1 MKNSIKIFSFFRNV
15 IFLKWFS
22 QILFLAGL
30 LYIIWSYIQ
39 NAVVNLQQTNIAFSW
54 GWLGETPGVSIAEG
68 MYTLPK
74 SGLQMLQVGIVNMLR
89 VTVTGIFAATILG
102 TFLGIA
108 RLSKNYIV
116 EKTSTGLLEV
126 VRNVPLL
133 VQIFFFQAFVLTFP
147 RLEVY
152 DVGTYNFHV
161 SAKGIAFPWLN
172 RQPTAYLFWVYL
184 LVILILANRIYKWR
198 VQILE
203 REGRETRPFLWS
215 IGIFIGLLIAGWYG
229 GYRIM
234 GVIGFLA
241 KYISTGVDLLPAIFY
256 QILFSSIAVFIG
268 FRSTKKFIDS
278 KKSEEAQGIYSDDD
292 YFKIIL
298 NVIIV
303 VLVVVLMFSSVG
315 LGLSNFLVGD
325 EIVFK
330 ADWGVPQ
337 FFDGV
342 NNKLYWN
349 PEAKIVLE
357 PQLDGMKRAEI
368 KDWIAVPGTEV
379 TKGDVVARATA
390 KDLKGDLNQEISIYA
405 KYTGVIEEVFVS
417 NGDTVKVEEK
427 TYDIRV
433 TDSKP
438 LELSR
443 PKIEQIGTTKFK
455 KYADGY
461 GKSLSV
467 GYFAIWLG
475 VVLYTAIFISEVVRA
490 GIMAVSKGQSE
501 AGLSLGLGRG
511 ALLRLVVLPQA
522 IRVMLPP
529 MGNQYL
535 NLAKNTSLG
544 IAVAYPEIVAVG
556 QTLYNQEG
564 QTLPVFLI
572 WMAFYSTVSL
582 TISTIINYYNRK
594 MKIVER

>member
-184 LVILILANRIYKWR
+184 LAILILANRIYKWR
-198 VQILE
+198 VLILE

-229 GYRIM
+229 GYRVM
-234 GVIGFLA
+234 GVIGLLA
-241 KYISTGVDLLPAIFY
+241 GYISTGVDLLPAIFY
-256 QILFSSIAVFIG
+256 QVLFSSIAVFIG
-268 FRSTKKFIDS
+268 FRSTKRFIDS

-298 NVIIV
+298 NVIV
-303 VLVVVLMFSSVG
+303 VLLVVVLMFSSVG

-349 PEAKIVLE
+349 PEAKIVLDA
-357 PQLDGMKRAEI
+357 QLDGMKRADI
-368 KDWIAVPGTEV
+368 INWIAVPGTEV
-379 TKGDVVARATA
+379 TKGDVVAIATA

-417 NGDTVKVEEK
+417 NGDTVKVDEK

-443 PKIEQIGTTKFK
+443 PRVEQIGTTSFK
-455 KYADGY
+455 KYAVGY

>member
-1 MKNSIKIFSFFRNV
+1 MKNALKTFSFFRNV
-15 IFLKWFS
+15 LFLKWAS
-22 QILFLAGL
+22 QIVFLLGL
-30 LYIIWSYIQ
+30 LYIISSYIQ
-39 NAVVNLQQTNIAFSW
+39 NAVLNLADTNIAFSW

-68 MYTLPK
+68 MYTLPN
-74 SGLQMLQVGIVNMLR
+74 SGRQMLQVGMINMLR
-89 VTVTGIFAATILG
+89 VTVTGIFAATFLG

-108 RLSKNYIV
+108 RLSNNYIV

-147 RLEVY
+147 RLEVF
-152 DVGTYNFHV
+152 DTGTYNLHV

-184 LVILILANRIYKWR
+184 VVIFLLANRIYKWR

-203 REGRETRPFLWS
+203 KEGRETRPFLWS
-215 IGIFIGLLIAGWYG
+215 IIIFLGLLIIGWFG
-229 GYRIM
+229 GYRVV

-241 KYISTGVDLLPAIFY
+241 GYISTGVDLLPAIFY
-256 QILFSSIAVFIG
+256 QILFSAFAIFIG
-268 FRSTKKFIDS
+268 YRVTKKFIDS

-298 NVIIV
+298 NVLIV
-303 VLVVVLMFSSVG
+303 LIVVVLMFSSVG

-337 FFDGV
+337 FFEGV

-357 PQLDGMKRAEI
+357 PQMDGMKRADIIE
-368 KDWIAVPGTEV
+368 WIAVPGTPV
-379 TKGDVVARATA
+379 TQGDAIATA
-390 KDLKGDLNQEISIYA
+390 TARDLKGDLNEKISIYA
-405 KYTGVIEEVFVS
+405 KYTGIIEEVFVAK
-417 NGDTVKVEEK
+417 GDTVKISEK

-433 TDSKP
+433 TNSQP
-438 LELSR
+438 LEFSR
-443 PKIEQIGTTKFK
+443 PQIEQIGTTKFK
-455 KYADGY
+455 RYADGH

-511 ALLRLVVLPQA
+511 ALLRLIVLPQA

-572 WMAFYSTVSL
+572 WMMFYSTVSL

>member
-1 MKNSIKIFSFFRNV
+1 MQNGLKVLSFFRNV
-15 IFLKWFS
+15 VFLKWSS
-22 QILFLAGL
+22 QIVFLVGL

-39 NAVVNLQQTNIAFSW
+39 NAVVNLEQTNIAFSW

-68 MYTLPK
+68 MYTLPN
-74 SGLQMLQVGIVNMLR
+74 SGRQMLQVGMINMLR
-89 VTVTGIFAATILG
+89 VTVTGIIAATFLG

-147 RLEVY
+147 RLEVF
-152 DVGTYNFHV
+152 DTGTYNFHV

-184 LVILILANRIYKWR
+184 LAIFLLANRIYKWR

-215 IGIFIGLLIAGWYG
+215 VGIFFGLLVVGWFG
-229 GYRIM
+229 GYRVVGI
-234 GVIGFLA
+234 IGFLA
-241 KYISTGVDLLPAIFY
+241 GYISTGVDILPAIFY

-298 NVIIV
+298 NIIV
-303 VLVVVLMFSSVG
+303 VLLIVILMFSSVG

-325 EIVFK
+325 EIIFK

-349 PEAKIVLE
+349 PEAKMVLDA
-357 PQLDGMKRAEI
+357 QLDGMKRADIIE
-368 KDWIAVPGTEV
+368 WMAVPGTEV
-379 TKGDVVARATA
+379 TEGDVIATA
-390 KDLKGDLNQEISIYA
+390 TARDLKGDLNQEISIYA
-405 KYTGVIEEVFVS
+405 DYTGVVEEVFVS
-417 NGDTVKVEEK
+417 KGDTVKINDK

-438 LELSR
+438 LELTR
-443 PKIEQIGTTKFK
+443 PQVIQIGTTKFK
-455 KYADGY
+455 KYADGF

-511 ALLRLVVLPQA
+511 ALLRLIVLPQA

>member
-1 MKNSIKIFSFFRNV
+1 MKNALKSLSFFRNV
-15 IFLKWFS
+15 LFLKWAS
-22 QILFLAGL
+22 QIVFLLGL
-30 LYIIWSYIQ
+30 LYIISSYIQ
-39 NAVVNLQQTNIAFSW
+39 NAVVNLADTNIAFSW

-68 MYTLPK
+68 MYTLPN
-74 SGLQMLQVGIVNMLR
+74 SGRQMLQVGMINMLR
-89 VTVTGIFAATILG
+89 VTVTGIFAATFLG

-108 RLSKNYIV
+108 RLSSNYIV

-147 RLEVY
+147 RLEVF
-152 DVGTYNFHV
+152 DVGTYNLHV

-184 LVILILANRIYKWR
+184 VVIFLLANRIYKWR

-203 REGRETRPFLWS
+203 KEGRETRPFLWS
-215 IGIFIGLLIAGWYG
+215 IGIFLGLLIIGWFGGYRVVGVIGLLAG
-229 GYRIM
+229 
-234 GVIGFLA
+234 
-241 KYISTGVDLLPAIFY
+241 YISTGVDLLPAIFY
-256 QILFSSIAVFIG
+256 QILFSAFAVLIG
-268 FRSTKKFIDS
+268 YRATKKFIDS

-298 NVIIV
+298 NVLIV
-303 VLVVVLMFSSVG
+303 LIVVVLMFSSVG

-337 FFDGV
+337 FFEGV

-357 PQLDGMKRAEI
+357 PQMDGMKRADIIE
-368 KDWIAVPGTEV
+368 WIAVPGTPV
-379 TKGDVVARATA
+379 TQGDVIATA
-390 KDLKGDLNQEISIYA
+390 TARDLKGDLNEEISIYA
-405 KYTGVIEEVFVS
+405 KYTGTIDEVFVAK
-417 NGDTVKVEEK
+417 GDTVKISEK

-433 TDSKP
+433 TNSQP
-438 LELSR
+438 LEFSR
-443 PKIEQIGTTKFK
+443 PQIEQIGTTKFK
-455 KYADGY
+455 RYADGH

-511 ALLRLVVLPQA
+511 ALLRLIVLPQA

-572 WMAFYSTVSL
+572 WMMFYSTVSL

>member
-1 MKNSIKIFSFFRNV
+1 MKNTLKILSFFRNV
-15 IFLKWFS
+15 VFLKWSS
-22 QILFLAGL
+22 QIVFLVGL

-39 NAVVNLQQTNIAFSW
+39 NAVVNLEQTNIAFSW

-68 MYTLPK
+68 MYTLPN
-74 SGLQMLQVGIVNMLR
+74 SGRQMLQVGMLNMLR
-89 VTVTGIFAATILG
+89 VTVTGIFAATFLG

-147 RLEVY
+147 RLEVS
-152 DVGTYNFHV
+152 DAGTYNFHV

-198 VQILE
+198 VKILE

-229 GYRIM
+229 GYRVM

-256 QILFSSIAVFIG
+256 QTLFSSIAVFIG
-268 FRSTKKFIDS
+268 FRYTKKFIDS

-298 NVIIV
+298 NVIV
-303 VLVVVLMFSSVG
+303 VLLVVVLMFSSVG

-349 PEAKIVLE
+349 PEAKIVLDA
-357 PQLDGMKRAEI
+357 QLDGMKRADI
-368 KDWIAVPGTEV
+368 INWIAVPGTEV
-379 TKGDVVARATA
+379 TKGDVVAIATA

-417 NGDTVKVEEK
+417 NGDTVKVDEK

-443 PKIEQIGTTKFK
+443 PRVEQIGTTSFK
-455 KYADGY
+455 KYAVGY

>member
-1 MKNSIKIFSFFRNV
+1 MKNALKTFSFFRNV
-15 IFLKWFS
+15 LFLKWAS
-22 QILFLAGL
+22 QIVFLLGL
-30 LYIIWSYIQ
+30 LYIISSYIQ
-39 NAVVNLQQTNIAFSW
+39 NAVLNLADTNIAFSW

-68 MYTLPK
+68 MYTLPN
-74 SGLQMLQVGIVNMLR
+74 SGRQMLQVGMINMLR
-89 VTVTGIFAATILG
+89 VTVTGIFAATFLG

-108 RLSKNYIV
+108 RLSSNYIV

-147 RLEVY
+147 RLEVF
-152 DVGTYNFHV
+152 DVGTYNLHV

-184 LVILILANRIYKWR
+184 VVIFLLANRIYKWR

-203 REGRETRPFLWS
+203 KEGRETRPFLWS
-215 IGIFIGLLIAGWYG
+215 IGIFLGLLIIGWFGGYRVVGVIGLLAG
-229 GYRIM
+229 
-234 GVIGFLA
+234 
-241 KYISTGVDLLPAIFY
+241 YISTGVDLLPAIFY
-256 QILFSSIAVFIG
+256 QILFSAFAIFIG
-268 FRSTKKFIDS
+268 YRVTKKFIDS

-298 NVIIV
+298 NVLIV
-303 VLVVVLMFSSVG
+303 LIVVVLMFSSVG

-337 FFDGV
+337 FFEGV

-357 PQLDGMKRAEI
+357 PQMDGMKRADIIE
-368 KDWIAVPGTEV
+368 WIAVPGTPV
-379 TKGDVVARATA
+379 TQGDAIATA
-390 KDLKGDLNQEISIYA
+390 TARDLKGDLNEKISIYA
-405 KYTGVIEEVFVS
+405 KYTGIIEEVFVAK
-417 NGDTVKVEEK
+417 GDTVKISEK

-433 TDSKP
+433 TNSQP
-438 LELSR
+438 LEFSR
-443 PKIEQIGTTKFK
+443 PQIEQIGTTKFK
-455 KYADGY
+455 RYADGH

-511 ALLRLVVLPQA
+511 ALLRLIVLPQA

-572 WMAFYSTVSL
+572 WMMFYSTVSL

>member
-1 MKNSIKIFSFFRNV
+1 MKNALKSLSFFRNV
-15 IFLKWFS
+15 LFLKWAS
-22 QILFLAGL
+22 QIVFLLGL
-30 LYIIWSYIQ
+30 LYIISSYIQ
-39 NAVVNLQQTNIAFSW
+39 NAVVNLADTNIAFSW

-68 MYTLPK
+68 MYTLPN
-74 SGLQMLQVGIVNMLR
+74 SGRQMLQVGMINMLR
-89 VTVTGIFAATILG
+89 VTVTGIFAATFLG

-108 RLSKNYIV
+108 RLSSNYIV

-147 RLEVY
+147 RLEVF
-152 DVGTYNFHV
+152 DVGTYNLHV

-184 LVILILANRIYKWR
+184 VVIFLLANRIYKWR

-203 REGRETRPFLWS
+203 KEGRETRPFLWS
-215 IGIFIGLLIAGWYG
+215 IGIFLGLLIIGWFGGYRVVGVIGLLAG
-229 GYRIM
+229 
-234 GVIGFLA
+234 
-241 KYISTGVDLLPAIFY
+241 YISTGVDLLPAIFY
-256 QILFSSIAVFIG
+256 QILFSAFAVLIG
-268 FRSTKKFIDS
+268 YRATKKFIDS

-298 NVIIV
+298 NVLIV
-303 VLVVVLMFSSVG
+303 LIVVVLMFSSVG

-337 FFDGV
+337 FFEGV

-357 PQLDGMKRAEI
+357 PQMDGMKRADIIE
-368 KDWIAVPGTEV
+368 WIAVPGTPV
-379 TKGDVVARATA
+379 TQGDVIATA
-390 KDLKGDLNQEISIYA
+390 TARDLKGDLNEEISIYA
-405 KYTGVIEEVFVS
+405 KYTGTIDEVFVAK
-417 NGDTVKVEEK
+417 GDTVKISEK

-433 TDSKP
+433 TNSQP
-438 LELSR
+438 LEFSR
-443 PKIEQIGTTKFK
+443 PQIEQIGTTKFK
-455 KYADGY
+455 RYADGH

-511 ALLRLVVLPQA
+511 ALLRLIVLPQA

-572 WMAFYSTVSL
+572 WMMFYSAVSL

>member
-1 MKNSIKIFSFFRNV
+1 MKNALKTFSFFRNV
-15 IFLKWFS
+15 LFLKWAS
-22 QILFLAGL
+22 QIVFLLGL
-30 LYIIWSYIQ
+30 LYIISSYIQ
-39 NAVVNLQQTNIAFSW
+39 NAVLNLADTNIAFSW

-68 MYTLPK
+68 MYTLPN
-74 SGLQMLQVGIVNMLR
+74 SGRQMLQVGMINMLR
-89 VTVTGIFAATILG
+89 VTVTGIFAATFLG

-108 RLSKNYIV
+108 RLSNNYIV

-147 RLEVY
+147 RLEVF
-152 DVGTYNFHV
+152 DTGTYNLHV

-184 LVILILANRIYKWR
+184 VVIFLLANRIYKWR

-203 REGRETRPFLWS
+203 KEGRETRPFLWS
-215 IGIFIGLLIAGWYG
+215 IIIFLGLLIIGWFG
-229 GYRIM
+229 GYRVV

-241 KYISTGVDLLPAIFY
+241 GYISTGVDLLPAIFY
-256 QILFSSIAVFIG
+256 QILFSAFAIFIG
-268 FRSTKKFIDS
+268 YRVTKKFIDS

-298 NVIIV
+298 NVLIV
-303 VLVVVLMFSSVG
+303 LIVVVLMFSSVG

-337 FFDGV
+337 FFEGV

-357 PQLDGMKRAEI
+357 PQMDGMKRADIIE
-368 KDWIAVPGTEV
+368 WIAMPGTPV
-379 TKGDVVARATA
+379 TQGDAIATA
-390 KDLKGDLNQEISIYA
+390 TARDLKGDLNEKISIYA
-405 KYTGVIEEVFVS
+405 KYTGIIEEVFVAK
-417 NGDTVKVEEK
+417 GDTVKISEK

-433 TDSKP
+433 TNSQP
-438 LELSR
+438 LEFSR
-443 PKIEQIGTTKFK
+443 PQIEQIGTTKFK
-455 KYADGY
+455 RYADGH

-511 ALLRLVVLPQA
+511 ALLRLIVLPQA

-572 WMAFYSTVSL
+572 WMMFYSTVSL

>member
-1 MKNSIKIFSFFRNV
+1 MKNGLKALSFFRNV
-15 IFLKWFS
+15 VFLKWSS
-22 QILFLAGL
+22 QIIFLVGL

-39 NAVVNLQQTNIAFSW
+39 NAVVNLEQTNIAFSW

-68 MYTLPK
+68 MYTLPN
-74 SGLQMLQVGIVNMLR
+74 SGRQMIQVGMLNMLR
-89 VTVTGIFAATILG
+89 VTVTGIFAATFLG

-108 RLSKNYIV
+108 RLSKNYIL
-116 EKTSTGLLEV
+116 EKSSTGLLEV

-147 RLEVY
+147 RLEVF
-152 DVGTYNFHV
+152 DTGTYNLHV

-184 LVILILANRIYKWR
+184 LAILILANRIYKWR

-215 IGIFIGLLIAGWYG
+215 IGIFFGLLVAGWYG
-229 GYRIM
+229 GYRVM

-241 KYISTGVDLLPAIFY
+241 GYISTGADLLPAIFY
-256 QILFSSIAVFIG
+256 QILFSSIAAFIG

-278 KKSEEAQGIYSDDD
+278 KKSEEAQGIFSDDD

-298 NVIIV
+298 NVIV
-303 VLVVVLMFSSVG
+303 VLLVVVLMFSSVG

-337 FFDGV
+337 FFDGI

-357 PQLDGMKRAEI
+357 PQLDGMKRADIIEWVAI
-368 KDWIAVPGTEV
+368 PGTEV
-379 TKGDVVARATA
+379 VEGDVVAIATA
-390 KDLKGDLNQEISIYA
+390 KDLKGDLNQEISIYSE
-405 KYTGVIEEVFVS
+405 YTGVIEEVFVS
-417 NGDTVKVEEK
+417 KGDTVKINEK

-443 PKIEQIGTTKFK
+443 PVVEQIGTTKFK
-455 KYADGY
+455 RYADGY

>member
-1 MKNSIKIFSFFRNV
+1 MKNGLKVLSFFRNV
-15 IFLKWFS
+15 VFLKWSS
-22 QILFLAGL
+22 QIIFLVGL

-39 NAVVNLQQTNIAFSW
+39 NAVVNLEQTNIAFSW

-68 MYTLPK
+68 MYTLPN
-74 SGLQMLQVGIVNMLR
+74 SGRQMLQVGMINMLR
-89 VTVTGIFAATILG
+89 VTVTGIVAATFLG

-152 DVGTYNFHV
+152 DAGTYNLHV

-184 LVILILANRIYKWR
+184 LAILLLANRIYKWR
-198 VQILE
+198 VQLLE

-215 IGIFIGLLIAGWYG
+215 VGIFFGLLIVGWYG
-229 GYRIM
+229 GYRVVGI
-234 GVIGFLA
+234 IGFLA
-241 KYISTGVDLLPAIFY
+241 GYISTGVDILPAIFY
-256 QILFSSIAVFIG
+256 QVLFSSIAVFFG
-268 FRSTKKFIDS
+268 YRSIKKFTDS

-298 NVIIV
+298 NVIV
-303 VLVVVLMFSSVG
+303 VLLIVVLMFSSVG
-315 LGLSNFLVGD
+315 LSLSKFLVGD
-325 EIVFK
+325 EIIYK

-349 PEAKIVLE
+349 PEASLILE
-357 PQLDGMKRAEI
+357 PQLDGMKRADIIE
-368 KDWIAVPGTEV
+368 WIAVPGTEV
-379 TKGDVVARATA
+379 VKGDVIAKANAT
-390 KDLKGDLNQEISIYA
+390 DLKGELNQDISIYA

-417 NGDTVKVEEK
+417 NGDRVKINEK

-438 LELSR
+438 LELTR
-443 PKIEQIGTTKFK
+443 PRVEQIGTTKFK
-455 KYADGY
+455 RYADGF

-511 ALLRLVVLPQA
+511 ALLRLIVLPQA

>member
-1 MKNSIKIFSFFRNV
+1 M
-15 IFLKWFS
+15 
-22 QILFLAGL
+22 
-30 LYIIWSYIQ
+30 
-39 NAVVNLQQTNIAFSW
+39 IA
-54 GWLGETPGVSIAEG
+54 
-68 MYTLPK
+68 
-74 SGLQMLQVGIVNMLR
+74 
-89 VTVTGIFAATILG
+89 
-102 TFLGIA
+102 
-108 RLSKNYIV
+108 
-116 EKTSTGLLEV
+116 
-126 VRNVPLL
+126 
-133 VQIFFFQAFVLTFP
+133 
-147 RLEVY
+147 
-152 DVGTYNFHV
+152 
-161 SAKGIAFPWLN
+161 
-172 RQPTAYLFWVYL
+172 
-184 LVILILANRIYKWR
+184 
-198 VQILE
+198 
-203 REGRETRPFLWS
+203 
-215 IGIFIGLLIAGWYG
+215 
-229 GYRIM
+229 
-234 GVIGFLA
+234 
-241 KYISTGVDLLPAIFY
+241 
-256 QILFSSIAVFIG
+256 
-268 FRSTKKFIDS
+268 

-298 NVIIV
+298 NVIV
-303 VLVVVLMFSSVG
+303 VLLVVILMFSSVG

-357 PQLDGMKRAEI
+357 AQLVGMKRAEI
-368 KDWIAVPGTEV
+368 IDWIAVPGTEV

-417 NGDTVKVEEK
+417 NGDTIKLDEK

-443 PKIEQIGTTKFK
+443 PRVEQIGTTQFK

>member
-229 GYRIM
+229 GYRVM

-256 QILFSSIAVFIG
+256 QTLFSSIAVFIG

-298 NVIIV
+298 NVIV
-303 VLVVVLMFSSVG
+303 VLLVVVLMFSSVG

-349 PEAKIVLE
+349 PEAKIVLDA
-357 PQLDGMKRAEI
+357 QLDGMKRADI
-368 KDWIAVPGTEV
+368 INWIAVPGTEV
-379 TKGDVVARATA
+379 TKGDVVAIATA

-417 NGDTVKVEEK
+417 NGDTVKVDEK

-443 PKIEQIGTTKFK
+443 PRIEQIGTTSFK
-455 KYADGY
+455 KYAVGY

-572 WMAFYSTVSL
+572 WMAFYSTISL

>member
-1 MKNSIKIFSFFRNV
+1 MKNSIKILSFFRNV

-229 GYRIM
+229 GYRVM

-256 QILFSSIAVFIG
+256 QILFSSIAVIIG
-268 FRSTKKFIDS
+268 YRSTKKFIDS

-303 VLVVVLMFSSVG
+303 LLVVVLMFSSVG

-349 PEAKIVLE
+349 PEAKIVLDA
-357 PQLDGMKRAEI
+357 QLDGMKRADI
-368 KDWIAVPGTEV
+368 INWIAVPGTEV
-379 TKGDVVARATA
+379 TKGDVIATAIA

-417 NGDTVKVEEK
+417 NGDTVKVDEK

-443 PKIEQIGTTKFK
+443 PRIEQIGTTNFK

>member
-229 GYRIM
+229 GYRVM

-303 VLVVVLMFSSVG
+303 LLVVVLMFSSVG

-349 PEAKIVLE
+349 PEAKIVLDA
-357 PQLDGMKRAEI
+357 QLDGMKRADI
-368 KDWIAVPGTEV
+368 INWIAVPGTEV
-379 TKGDVVARATA
+379 TKGDVVAIATA

-417 NGDTVKVEEK
+417 NGDTVKVDEK

-443 PKIEQIGTTKFK
+443 PRIEQIGTTSFK
-455 KYADGY
+455 KYAVGY

-511 ALLRLVVLPQA
+511 ALLRLIVLPQA

-544 IAVAYPEIVAVG
+544 IAVAYPDIVAVG

>member
-1 MKNSIKIFSFFRNV
+1 MKNALKSLSFFRNV
-15 IFLKWFS
+15 LFLKWAS
-22 QILFLAGL
+22 QIVFLLGL
-30 LYIIWSYIQ
+30 LYIISSYIQ
-39 NAVVNLQQTNIAFSW
+39 NAVLNLADTNIAFSW

-68 MYTLPK
+68 MYTLPN
-74 SGLQMLQVGIVNMLR
+74 SGRQMLQVGMINMLR
-89 VTVTGIFAATILG
+89 VTVTGIFAATFLG

-108 RLSKNYIV
+108 RLSSNYIV

-147 RLEVY
+147 RLEVF
-152 DVGTYNFHV
+152 DVGTYNLHV

-184 LVILILANRIYKWR
+184 VVIFLLANRIYKWR

-203 REGRETRPFLWS
+203 KEGRETRPFLWS
-215 IGIFIGLLIAGWYG
+215 IGIFLGLLIIGWFGGYRVVGVIGLLAG
-229 GYRIM
+229 
-234 GVIGFLA
+234 
-241 KYISTGVDLLPAIFY
+241 YISTGVDLLPAIFY
-256 QILFSSIAVFIG
+256 QILFSAFAIFIG
-268 FRSTKKFIDS
+268 YRVTKKFIDS

-298 NVIIV
+298 NVLIV
-303 VLVVVLMFSSVG
+303 LIVVVLMFSSVG

-337 FFDGV
+337 FFEGV

-357 PQLDGMKRAEI
+357 PQMDGMKRADIIE
-368 KDWIAVPGTEV
+368 WIAVPGTPV
-379 TKGDVVARATA
+379 TQGDVIATA
-390 KDLKGDLNQEISIYA
+390 TARDLKGDLNEEISIYA
-405 KYTGVIEEVFVS
+405 KYTGTIDEVFVAK
-417 NGDTVKVEEK
+417 GDTVKISEK

-433 TDSKP
+433 TNSQP
-438 LELSR
+438 LEFSR
-443 PKIEQIGTTKFK
+443 PQIEQIGTTKFK
-455 KYADGY
+455 RYADGH

-511 ALLRLVVLPQA
+511 ALLRLIVLPQA

-572 WMAFYSTVSL
+572 WMMFYSTVSL

>member
-1 MKNSIKIFSFFRNV
+1 MKNALKTLSFFRNV
-15 IFLKWFS
+15 VFLKWAS
-22 QILFLAGL
+22 QIVFLVGL

-39 NAVVNLQQTNIAFSW
+39 NAVVNLEQTNIAFSW

-68 MYTLPK
+68 MYTLPN
-74 SGLQMLQVGIVNMLR
+74 SGRQMIQVGMLNMLR
-89 VTVTGIFAATILG
+89 VTVTGIFAATFLG

-147 RLEVY
+147 RLEVF
-152 DVGTYNFHV
+152 DVGTYYLHV

-184 LVILILANRIYKWR
+184 LAIFILANKIYKWR

-215 IGIFIGLLIAGWYG
+215 VGIFFGLLVAGWYG
-229 GYRIM
+229 GYRVM

-241 KYISTGVDLLPAIFY
+241 GFISTGVDLLPAIF
-256 QILFSSIAVFIG
+256 
-268 FRSTKKFIDS
+268 
-278 KKSEEAQGIYSDDD
+278 
-292 YFKIIL
+292 KIIL
-298 NVIIV
+298 NVIV
-303 VLVVVLMFSSVG
+303 VLLVVVLMFSSVG

-349 PEAKIVLE
+349 PEAKIVLDA
-357 PQLDGMKRAEI
+357 QLDGMKRADI
-368 KDWIAVPGTEV
+368 IDWIAVPGTEV
-379 TKGDVVARATA
+379 TKGDVIARATA

-417 NGDTVKVEEK
+417 QGDTIKINEK

-443 PKIEQIGTTKFK
+443 PRIEQIGTTKFK
-455 KYADGY
+455 RYADGF

-511 ALLRLVVLPQA
+511 ALLRLIVLPQA

-564 QTLPVFLI
+564 QTLPVFLF

>member
-1 MKNSIKIFSFFRNV
+1 MKNALKTFSFFRNV
-15 IFLKWFS
+15 LFLKWAS
-22 QILFLAGL
+22 QIVFLLGL
-30 LYIIWSYIQ
+30 LYIISSYIQ
-39 NAVVNLQQTNIAFSW
+39 NAVLNLADTNIAFSW

-68 MYTLPK
+68 MYTLPN
-74 SGLQMLQVGIVNMLR
+74 SGRQMLQVGMINMLR
-89 VTVTGIFAATILG
+89 VTVTGIFAATFLG

-108 RLSKNYIV
+108 RLSNNYIV

-147 RLEVY
+147 RLEVF
-152 DVGTYNFHV
+152 DTGTYNLHV

-184 LVILILANRIYKWR
+184 VVIFLLANRIYKWR

-203 REGRETRPFLWS
+203 KEGRETRPFLWS
-215 IGIFIGLLIAGWYG
+215 IIIFLGLLIIGWFG
-229 GYRIM
+229 GYRVV

-241 KYISTGVDLLPAIFY
+241 GYISTGVDLLPAIFY
-256 QILFSSIAVFIG
+256 QILFSAFAIFIG
-268 FRSTKKFIDS
+268 YRVTKKFIDS

-298 NVIIV
+298 NVLIV
-303 VLVVVLMFSSVG
+303 LIVVVLMFSSVG

-337 FFDGV
+337 FFEGV

-357 PQLDGMKRAEI
+357 PQMDGMKRADIIE
-368 KDWIAVPGTEV
+368 WIAVPGTPV
-379 TKGDVVARATA
+379 TQGDAIATA
-390 KDLKGDLNQEISIYA
+390 TARDLKGDLNEKISIYA
-405 KYTGVIEEVFVS
+405 KYTGIIEEVFVAK
-417 NGDTVKVEEK
+417 GDTVKISEK

-433 TDSKP
+433 TNSQP
-438 LELSR
+438 LEFSR
-443 PKIEQIGTTKFK
+443 PQIEQIGTTKFK
-455 KYADGY
+455 RYADGH

-501 AGLSLGLGRG
+501 AGLSLGLSRG
-511 ALLRLVVLPQA
+511 ALLRLIVLPQA

-572 WMAFYSTVSL
+572 WMMFYSTVSL

>member
-1 MKNSIKIFSFFRNV
+1 MKNSIKILSFFRNV

-203 REGRETRPFLWS
+203 REGRDTRPFLWS

-229 GYRIM
+229 GYRVM

-349 PEAKIVLE
+349 PEAKIVLDA
-357 PQLDGMKRAEI
+357 QLDGMKKADI
-368 KDWIAVPGTEV
+368 INWIAVPGTEV
-379 TKGDVVARATA
+379 KKGDVVAIATA

-417 NGDTVKVEEK
+417 NGDTVKVDEK

-443 PKIEQIGTTKFK
+443 PRIEQIGTTSFK
-455 KYADGY
+455 KYAVGY

-544 IAVAYPEIVAVG
+544 IAVAYPDIVAVG

>member
-1 MKNSIKIFSFFRNV
+1 MKNSIKILSFFRNV

-229 GYRIM
+229 GYRVM

-256 QILFSSIAVFIG
+256 QILFSSIAVIIG
-268 FRSTKKFIDS
+268 YRSTKKFIDS

-303 VLVVVLMFSSVG
+303 LLVVVLMFSSVG

-349 PEAKIVLE
+349 PEAKIVLDA
-357 PQLDGMKRAEI
+357 QLDGMKRADI
-368 KDWIAVPGTEV
+368 INWIAVPGTEV
-379 TKGDVVARATA
+379 TKGDVIATATA

-417 NGDTVKVEEK
+417 NGDTVKVDEK

-443 PKIEQIGTTKFK
+443 PRIEQIGTTNFK

>member
-1 MKNSIKIFSFFRNV
+1 MKNALEKLSFFRNV
-15 IFLKWFS
+15 VFLKWAS
-22 QILFLAGL
+22 QIVFLAGL
-30 LYIIWSYIQ
+30 LYIVWSYIQ
-39 NAVVNLQQTNIAFSW
+39 NAIVNLEQTNIAFSW

-68 MYTLPK
+68 MYTLPN
-74 SGLQMLQVGIVNMLR
+74 SGRQMIQVGMLNMLR
-89 VTVTGIFAATILG
+89 VTVTGIFAATFLG

-147 RLEVY
+147 RLEAF
-152 DVGTYNFHV
+152 DVGTYNLHV

-184 LVILILANRIYKWR
+184 LAIFILANKIYKWR

-215 IGIFIGLLIAGWYG
+215 VGIFFGLLVVGWYG
-229 GYRIM
+229 GYRVM

-241 KYISTGVDLLPAIFY
+241 TYISTGADLLPAIFY
-256 QILFSSIAVFIG
+256 QTLFSLIAVFIG

-298 NVIIV
+298 NVIV
-303 VLVVVLMFSSVG
+303 VLLVVVLMFSSVG

-349 PEAKIVLE
+349 PEANIVLDA
-357 PQLDGMKRAEI
+357 QLEGMKRAEI
-368 KDWIAVPGTEV
+368 IDWIAVPGTEV
-379 TKGDVVARATA
+379 TKGDVVGRATA

-405 KYTGVIEEVFVS
+405 KYTGVIEEVFVTK
-417 NGDTVKVEEK
+417 GDTVKIDEK

-443 PKIEQIGTTKFK
+443 PRVEQIGTTKFK
-455 KYADGY
+455 RYADGF

>member
-1 MKNSIKIFSFFRNV
+1 MKNSIKILSFFRNV

-229 GYRIM
+229 GYRVM

-256 QILFSSIAVFIG
+256 QILFSSIAVIIG
-268 FRSTKKFIDS
+268 YRSTKKFIDS

-303 VLVVVLMFSSVG
+303 LLVVVLMFSSVG

-349 PEAKIVLE
+349 PEAKIVLDA
-357 PQLDGMKRAEI
+357 QLDGMKRADI
-368 KDWIAVPGTEV
+368 INWIAVPGTEV
-379 TKGDVVARATA
+379 TKGDVIATATA

-417 NGDTVKVEEK
+417 NGDTVKVDEK

-438 LELSR
+438 FELSR
-443 PKIEQIGTTKFK
+443 PRIEQIGTTNFK